1 MQPAGSDDDDGANV
15 QRDKFDGEAVHA
27 VPSSADITFIK
38 CDVLARNVPEIGEPR
53 AKRGP
58 KMWQDS
64 GAVAQDAD
72 MNLAGVRGGL
82 LRAYRRPSE
91 ESACQGREERPSVHH
106 SIT

>member
-1 MQPAGSDDDDGANV
+1 MACPS
-15 QRDKFDGEAVHA
+15 RDKFDGEAVHA

-64 GAVAQDAD
+64 RAVAQDAD
-72 MNLAGVRGGL
+72 MNLAGVRGSL
-82 LRAYRRPSE
+82 LPTYRKRRGE
-91 ESACQGREERPSVHH
+91 ESACQGPEERPSVHH
-106 SIT
+106 SMT